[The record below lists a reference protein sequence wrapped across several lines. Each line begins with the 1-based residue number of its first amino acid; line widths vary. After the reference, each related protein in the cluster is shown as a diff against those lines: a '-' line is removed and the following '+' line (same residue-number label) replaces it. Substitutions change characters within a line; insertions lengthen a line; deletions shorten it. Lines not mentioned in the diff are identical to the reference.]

1 MKRKTSILYCI
12 VALICICG
20 PGLRN
25 YDCMAME
32 PLRLISGRDTT
43 LVSKSGSQ
51 TMEFQGKWDLSGYSR
66 VRFTVT
72 NHDNVSYLM
81 LMFP

>member
-20 PGLRN
+20 PGLCN

-32 PLRLISGRDTT
+32 PLRLISG
-43 LVSKSGSQ
+43 
-51 TMEFQGKWDLSGYSR
+51 QGENPVY
-66 VRFTVT
+66 
-72 NHDNVSYLM
+72 YA
-81 LMFP
+81 